1 MRKVITALL
10 SIILVGCFSSS
21 YDDYL
26 GYWKKEG
33 AGLTILEIKK
43 EGSNYFVTPN
53 VIDPFMSKS
62 IPLEGDDGKLIMK
75 RGSKVKTITLNAER
89 NEISADNEVFK
100 KISAD
105 ELITIQ
111 SNRNK

>member
-53 VIDPFMSKS
+53 FIVPFLLNTILIRIYAKN
-62 IPLEGDDGKLIMK
+62 PLRYEW
-75 RGSKVKTITLNAER
+75 
-89 NEISADNEVFK
+89 VFRF
-100 KISAD
+100 
-105 ELITIQ
+105 LLV
-111 SNRNK
+111 R